1 MAKDTITLP
10 EFIHAYQGGL
20 EQRGTV
26 SLNTPIDERVGAFSA
41 PAATASTY
49 DESKSYPWIPEFTAV
64 TENIMAIV
72 SKPRTH
78 LKVYKEVKQ
87 AEKAVRIANDDVI
100 MTLKVPRFWK
110 EKDNRMLP
118 EYIYSDT
125 SETDYAIY
133 ENRFVVALIDKMRSF
148 ISHSLAELYS
158 QPKFLSR
165 YVADAKIDPLDLSFL
180 QKETPDAL
188 NPIMN
193 ASELLTDK
201 DDPIIATL
209 RKLLDA
215 QRILSHS
222 VSTPF
227 YKEVKKAKALSDSDI
242 HATNMLIGDRNYA
255 ACFQFYMKLLNYSTE
270 QHKKDELI
278 QSGYCNWALER
289 LFEVYKKLGFK
300 LSSDYI
306 PLNANGYINVDAIT
320 ATRGS
325 LKAEFKRD
333 SATQVS
339 IIYTVSDTRL
349 VHLPTGSRKRRSRVC
364 LDFMPGLTD
373 QIPTVDDLDTE
384 INHLVFHRMT
394 PEQDYENAFVL
405 TAEPLVSER
414 GAVIANPNISKI
426 DANLE
431 NMVRSCLTFLRGDA
445 WTYSRICP
453 ICGAYM
459 DGENEDGNFY
469 CPNCDSVYAFV
480 EIGSDESRNEMI
492 WVKRLHSPTGSDS
505 KKETLILNVLRT
517 TAEVETERLLLRTF
531 DGDDLNALFE
541 ITKKSGPLE
550 MMGERHP
557 LDLDACQLLLDRF
570 MNRDY
575 RAIIRQEDNALIGV
589 IGLEEKMLDG
599 YRRFSHRKIEVFIGP
614 DYWGRGY
621 ATEAM
626 VGMVDHAFNALHLDL
641 VWAQSGDFNL
651 AAIKVLHNA
660 GFSFID
666 KVEDT
671 YDKDIVEASELHRFV
686 KFNPNPTMLGSSG
699 GFMNTPT
706 PIRVPELYNDVLVEG
721 ITEEDYQQELLHD
734 EERLK
739 QEAIRKAE
747 EERLEAEKRKIL
759 EEEAAIQDAKNRVDS
774 ARLAAKHLVEKGLP
788 EPEIITE
795 PCEEEEEDMP
805 KPDPINLEITE
816 DQTVIMEID
825 GVQHVLYEGK
835 APAPQPAPKPV
846 KKVAPK
852 PAPKSAP
859 KPAPKPEPKPEPKQE
874 VIVAKKVEEPAPAPK
889 RPIISRPRNTER
901 LDPTREL
908 AAFGPGTSDDSLH
921 SIHTVS
927 FEEKIEASDKDIK
940 EKYDGLSK
948 YLIDTYG
955 CAHRVSFGYDAYR
968 VGKKTVAAI
977 SIGGVHLRLNTAIDP
992 KVYAGTR
999 MMVNDDTGSKKYKD
1013 LPAYIKVIS
1022 DKSYKQAFR
1031 LIDDT
1036 MKSLSIKKKK
1046 A

>member
-1 MAKDTITLP
+1 MAKESITLP
-10 EFIHAYQGGL
+10 EFIQAYQDGL
-20 EQRGTV
+20 LKRGRV
-26 SLNTPIDERVGAFSA
+26 ELEKNIDARVGAFST
-41 PAATASTY
+41 PASSLSTY
-49 DESKSYPWIPEFTAV
+49 DEAKSYPWITEFESV

-87 AEKAVRIANDDVI
+87 AEKAVKIANDDVI

-125 SETDYAIY
+125 SETNYAIY

-148 ISHSLAELYS
+148 ISHALAELYS

-165 YVADAKIDPLDLSFL
+165 YVLDGHIDLVDLNCL

-188 NPIMN
+188 NPVDN
-193 ASELLTDK
+193 PSELLTDK

-255 ACFQFYMKLLNYSTE
+255 ACFQFYMKLINYASA
-270 QHKKDELI
+270 QHKKDELTA
-278 QSGYCNWALER
+278 SGYCNWALER
-289 LFEVYKKLGFK
+289 LFDVYKRMGFK
-300 LSSDYI
+300 FADDTL
-306 PLNANGYINVDAIT
+306 PLNDDGYIDVDHIT
-320 ATRGS
+320 GKRGP
-325 LKAEFKRD
+325 LEVAFKRE

-339 IIYTVSDTRL
+339 MIFTVSDTHLTRL
-349 VHLPTGSRKRRSRVC
+349 PSGSRKRRCRVC
-364 LDFMPGLTD
+364 LDFMPGLVNE
-373 QIPTVDDLDTE
+373 IPTIEDLNTE
-384 INHLVFHRMT
+384 INHLIFHRLT

-405 TAEPLVSER
+405 TAEIQVAER

-453 ICGAYM
+453 VCGAYM

-469 CPNCDSVYAFV
+469 CPNCDSVYSFV
-480 EIGSDESRNEMI
+480 EIGTEEIRNEMI
-492 WVKRLHSPTGSDS
+492 WVKRLHSPSGSES

-517 TAEVETERLLLRTF
+517 TAEIETEHLLLRTF
-531 DGDDLNALFE
+531 DGEDLSALYE
-541 ITKKSGPLE
+541 IVKERGPLE
-550 MMGERHP
+550 MMGEVHP
-557 LDLDACQLLLDRF
+557 ENLEECQLLLDRF
-570 MNRDY
+570 LNRDY
-575 RAIIRQEDNALIGV
+575 RAIIRLEDNALVGV
-589 IGLEEKMLDG
+589 IGLDEKMLDG
-599 YRRFSHRKIEVFIGP
+599 YRRFSHRKAEVYIGP
-614 DYWGRGY
+614 QYWGRGY
-621 ATEAM
+621 ATEALI
-626 VGMVDHAFNALHLDL
+626 GLVDHAFNALHLDL
-641 VWAQSGDFNL
+641 VWAQSGDFNY

-660 GFSFID
+660 GFSYID

-671 YDKDIVEASELHRFV
+671 YDKDIAEASELHRYV
-686 KFNPNPTMLGSSG
+686 RFNPSPTMLGSSG

-706 PIRVPELYNDVLVEG
+706 PIRVPELYDDVLVEG
-721 ITEEDYQQELLHD
+721 ITEEEYQNDLRD
-734 EERLK
+734 EQKRL
-739 QEAIRKAE
+739 EME
-747 EERLEAEKRKIL
+747 EERRKEAARLDEAKRLAL
-759 EEEAAIQDAKNRVDS
+759 EEEAATEDAKARVDA
-774 ARLAAKHLVEKGLP
+774 ARLAAKNLVEKGLP
-788 EPEIITE
+788 EPEILTE
-795 PCEEEEEDMP
+795 PQMEEEDMP

-825 GVQHVLYEGK
+825 GVEHVLYQGK
-835 APAPQPAPKPV
+835 APEPKAVVLEKKAAPEPKKEEPKPV
-846 KKVAPK
+846 KSQK
-852 PAPKSAP
+852 
-859 KPAPKPEPKPEPKQE
+859 KPEPKPEPATVPVK
-874 VIVAKKVEEPAPAPK
+874 AEEPAKK
-889 RPIISRPRNTER
+889 RSVIPPRNTER
-901 LDPTREL
+901 LEPSREL
-908 AAFGPGTSDDSLH
+908 ASFGPGTSDDALH

-927 FEEKIEASDKDIK
+927 FEEKVANAGEDIK
-940 EKYDGLSK
+940 TKYDGLSN
-948 YLIDTYG
+948 YLVETYG

-977 SIGGVHLRLNTAIDP
+977 SLGGVHLRVNASIDP
-992 KVYAGTR
+992 KTYEGTR

-1036 MKSLSIKKKK
+1036 MKANGIKKVKK
-1046 A
+1046 S